1 MPLQSDLPNL
11 ELRLRTLLPADL
23 YAAMWIDP
31 SADNLRRVFDHLRTM
46 QHILLDYVPRQVSN
60 RPPAPG
66 QPQYAWQAGS
76 LMFTDLAGF
85 TPLLAAMAP
94 AGHEGAQNLTQ
105 LLNRYFTTMIEII
118 GKSGGSLLEFTGDA
132 LLVQFKHEQGSKG
145 EATDK
150 EIAKDTEKA
159 IYAGLRMQRAMA
171 AFANIDTPQ
180 GQLSLKM
187 RLGIHSGRFITAD
200 IGTPMRMAHVL
211 LGRCVQV
218 AKHAEG
224 AGEIGRVSLTAASAQ
239 NKQNSFRLEPTKRY
253 ALSEHVA
260 HHLPDHLPDHLL
272 VVDDFSPTQL
282 GEYDISLN
290 RRRMPSAIL
299 FDRSAEGI
307 LGEIK
312 TLLQSV
318 EPLASYLPTSIL
330 QLLVNTAAERHI
342 PAAFPTIAVAF
353 VNLMG
358 IPEAVDDAL
367 DGEIEQLVNC
377 FSHAFALINGV
388 VEYRGGIL
396 QQVAYHSIGSELLIH
411 FGMLNPDP
419 SDPVRAAQAML
430 EIQQVVAQLE
440 APTVQGKPI
449 HLTCRIGMTYGPV
462 FATEVGESRGRRGI
476 NILGDTVNTAA
487 RLMGKA
493 DSNQILMSQRFYD
506 EIAAS
511 YQCQPLGTLALKG
524 KAKPEPV
531 FGLVTKLDQ
540 PLN

>member
-1 MPLQSDLPNL
+1 MPLQSDLQIL
-11 ELRLRTLLPADL
+11 ELRLRNLLPADL
-23 YAAMWIDP
+23 YATVWIDP
-31 SADNLRRVFDHLRTM
+31 CADNLRRVFEHLRTM

-66 QPQYAWQAGS
+66 QPQYAWQTGS

-94 AGHEGAQNLTQ
+94 TGREGAQDLTKI
-105 LLNRYFTTMIEII
+105 LNRYFTTMIEII
-118 GKSGGSLLEFTGDA
+118 GKSGGTLLEFTGDA
-132 LLVQFKHEQGSKG
+132 LLVQFKDEQGKG
-145 EATDK
+145 EK
-150 EIAKDTEKA
+150 PGRDTEKA
-159 IYAGLRMQRAMA
+159 IYAGLRMQRAMSD
-171 AFANIDTPQ
+171 FASIDTPQ

-187 RLGIHSGRFITAD
+187 RLGIHSGRFVTAD

-218 AKHAEG
+218 AKRAEG
-224 AGEIGRVSLTAASAQ
+224 AGEIGRVSVTALSSETCRS
-239 NKQNSFRLEPTKRY
+239 SFRLDTPVDASTADYVR
-253 ALSEHVA
+253 
-260 HHLPDHLPDHLL
+260 
-272 VVDDFSPTQL
+272 VVDDFSAAQL

-307 LGEIK
+307 LGEVT

-330 QLLVNTAAERHI
+330 KLLVNTAAERHI
-342 PAAFPTIAVAF
+342 PAAFPTVAVAF

-367 DGEIEQLVNC
+367 DSEIEQLVNC
-377 FSHAFALINGV
+377 FSRAFALINGV

-419 SDPVRAAQAML
+419 SDPICAAQAML
-430 EIQQVVAQLE
+430 EIRQLVAQLE
-440 APTVQGKPI
+440 APLVQGKPI
-449 HLTCRIGMTYGPV
+449 ELTCRIGMTYGSV
-462 FATEVGESRGRRGI
+462 FATEVGESRGRRGV

-493 DSNQILMSQRFYD
+493 EPHQILINQRVYD
-506 EIAAS
+506 EIS
-511 YQCQPLGTLALKG
+511 HNYQCQQLGTLALKG
-524 KAKPEPV
+524 KAQPEAV
-531 FGLVTKLDQ
+531 FNLLTKLDQ
-540 PLN
+540 PLD